1 MAFHNRPVDP
11 EIDSGRECC
20 DFCIFRIML
29 SQNLLL
35 LSDCRFQS
43 VNKQEHIFNTNKIIS
58 ICLFKNF
65 FHISILIEKDN
76 CWQSRLYLKAVIKS
90 NNSTIE
96 KYQMLS
102 PYFLFAI
109 LSFFLIRVF
118 KAHWS
123 RKFKWTFPVFFRRSS
138 VSPPVSKPFKFPY
151 IRISTGQSL
160 IKHPLKNHLTIKS
173 QTCVGNIILKIE
185 VCLNH

>member
-20 DFCIFRIML
+20 VFCIFRIML

-102 PYFLFAI
+102 PYFFVCNFELLFNTGFQSS
-109 LSFFLIRVF
+109 LEQKVQVNFSCFF
-118 KAHWS
+118 
-123 RKFKWTFPVFFRRSS
+123 
-138 VSPPVSKPFKFPY
+138 
-151 IRISTGQSL
+151 
-160 IKHPLKNHLTIKS
+160 
-173 QTCVGNIILKIE
+173 
-185 VCLNH
+185 

>member
-20 DFCIFRIML
+20 VFFIFRIVL

-35 LSDCRFQS
+35 FSDCRFQS

-65 FHISILIEKDN
+65 FHISILKENDN

-102 PYFLFAI
+102 PYFFVCNFELLFNTGFQSS
-109 LSFFLIRVF
+109 LEQKVQVNFSWFF
-118 KAHWS
+118 
-123 RKFKWTFPVFFRRSS
+123 
-138 VSPPVSKPFKFPY
+138 
-151 IRISTGQSL
+151 
-160 IKHPLKNHLTIKS
+160 
-173 QTCVGNIILKIE
+173 
-185 VCLNH
+185 